1 MADVPTVTRSQVLA
15 NRVVAQGLDRS
26 GAAPDD
32 LAGTDL
38 GWLDS
43 PAGSAAQ
50 ALAARLPTPAAVEV
64 PGDWPLV
71 WGLRGAPHRHRPGD
85 LRALA
90 RAAWPVDDADAAARL
105 GGAAPQLAAAGLAPL
120 DALRATAEAL
130 ADVVAGPT
138 VKGDASTALT
148 RAAPEACSAWCR
160 SCGAVHVQDQ
170 LMRLAALPAGLRLEA
185 GTSPPVLVPID
196 GWPGVPGRHE
206 GGGALVDAYLRVHG
220 PATPRDATVYLQTT
234 QRVVKTGWPQGLV
247 EVRVDGVG
255 ARPRRAWLPEDLLD
269 GLLTAP
275 PPDLVRLLPR
285 SDPWLL
291 SRDREL
297 TVPDK
302 ARRKVLWP
310 VLGAPGGVL
319 VDGEIAGAWRTRAA
333 GGRLD
338 ITVTPFDRLPARVRA
353 AVDGEA
359 ARVAAARAA
368 TAVRVR
374 YET

>member
-1 MADVPTVTRSQVLA
+1 VDDVPTVTRRQVLA
-15 NRVVAQGLDRS
+15 HRVVAQGLDRS

-50 ALAARLPTPAAVEV
+50 ALAARTPAAAPVEV
-64 PGDWPLV
+64 PGHWPLV

-90 RAAWPVDDADAAARL
+90 RAAWPVDDADAAARM
-105 GGAAPQLAAAGLAPL
+105 GGAAPQLAEAGLAPL

-130 ADVVAGPT
+130 ADVVTGPT
-138 VKGDASTALT
+138 VKGDASADVT
-148 RAAPEACSAWCR
+148 RAAPDACSAWCR

-170 LMRLAALPAGLRLEA
+170 LMRLAALPAGLRIEP
-185 GTSPPVLVPID
+185 GTSPPVLVPVD
-196 GWPGVPGRHE
+196 GWPGVPDRHE
-206 GGGALVDAYLRVHG
+206 GGGALVEAYLRGHG
-220 PATPRDATVYLQTT
+220 PSTPGNVAAYLQTT
-234 QRVVKTGWPQGLV
+234 QRAVTPDWPSGLA

-269 GLLTAP
+269 DLLAAP
-275 PPDLVRLLPR
+275 PADLVRLLPR

-291 SRDREL
+291 ARDREL

-302 ARRKVLWP
+302 AHRKLLWP
-310 VLGAPGGVL
+310 ALGHPGGLL
-319 VDGEIAGAWRTRAA
+319 VDGEIAGAWRTKVA
-333 GGRLD
+333 GSRLD
-338 ITVTPFDRLPARVRA
+338 ITVTPFERLPARVRA

-359 ARVAAARAA
+359 ERVAAARGAS
-368 TAVRVR
+368 AVRVR
-374 YET
+374 YES